1 MLGGKL
7 IYLCPSIHI
16 KYYGIPL
23 SVCPSIHMLYDF
35 HTSGKKLWFF
45 ISGLKSSKGKN
56 GRNPW
61 NLFTPL
67 YSLFYH
73 PFSSLDQPVLQR
85 IIRLIDMEMN
95 DFVTSIERA
104 KQTVNSISYAHVS
117 KIRLFKGILNN
128 NDHRVVY
135 VQRSVYLYQK
145 QSLTILNCCTFLS
158 TLHFSPAWKWNS
170 FSWIN
175 LYENYKDIL
184 SGSDFKALYHRL
196 KFSFTSEDFL
206 TCLAWFWYIATLHA
220 KDAAL

>member
-1 MLGGKL
+1 L
-7 IYLCPSIHI
+7 SIRTYKILWHTTVR
-16 KYYGIPL
+16 L
-23 SVCPSIHMLYDF
+23 SFRSHVVWFPNIWGENFDLLF
-35 HTSGKKLWFF
+35 PAWISGKGKKREKP
-45 ISGLKSSKGKN
+45 LK
-56 GRNPW
+56 
-61 NLFTPL
+61 FL
-67 YSLFYH
+67 YSLHCSLFYH
-73 PFSSLDQPVLQR
+73 SFSSLDQPVLQR
-85 IIRLIDMEMN
+85 IIRLIDMETN
-95 DFVTSIERA
+95 DFGTSIERV
-104 KQTVNSISYAHVS
+104 KQTVNSVSYAHVS

-206 TCLAWFWYIATLHA
+206 TCLAWFWYIAILNA